1 MKLHLTTA
9 AGQNIVTG
17 YGDDH
22 VLVNGA
28 RYGRSF
34 ILLPETILPDWPVT
48 RHTQLEAAHFQVLID
63 QRPEMVLLG
72 TGLRHCFPSPRLYA
86 DLIRIG
92 IGVEVMT
99 TAAACRTYNILVSE
113 GRRAAAALIIEA

>member
-9 AGQNIVTG
+9 AGQNMVTG
-17 YGDDH
+17 YGADH
-22 VLVNGA
+22 VLVNGV
-28 RYGRSF
+28 RYERSL
-34 ILLPETILPDWPVT
+34 IILPETILRDWPVA
-48 RHTQLEAAHFQVLID
+48 RHDQLEAQHFQAALD
-63 QRPEMVLLG
+63 ARPEIFLLG
-72 TGLRHCFPSPRLYA
+72 TGLQHRFPSPRLYA
-86 DLIRIG
+86 DLIGLG